1 MASRLSQMNQPVS
14 LGEQN
19 AAMSRLDLATYRNHA
34 ARHLA
39 STAVDVATAAT
50 LTAVVGAGV
59 GLAAGLAFRVSEA
72 EQRSIPKGESSVVP
86 DGVDEV
92 ISVLRAS
99 AVLFDE
105 RLEVIKATPSAY
117 AFGLVRPDRLPL
129 PDLAEL
135 AKAVLRDG
143 RIREAEIEIPR
154 ARNAQQPIHVA
165 ARVAPLRSGLLL
177 ALVEDRTQAI
187 RIDEIR
193 RDFVANVSHELKTP
207 IGALS
212 LLAEAVQDASDDP
225 EAVRR
230 FAERMQQESGRL
242 TRLVQEI
249 IDLSRLQYDD
259 PVESPEPVQVD
270 QIVSATLDR
279 SRVDAENRNIRLVS
293 GGQPDLQVLGNEAQL
308 VIALGNLVENAVAY
322 SEPHTQVAVGA
333 RAVGDRVEISVTD
346 QGVGIDESD
355 LDRIFER
362 FYRVDPARSRATGG
376 TGLGLSIVKHVA
388 ASHGGDVDVW
398 SARGAGS
405 TFTLRL
411 PLHAAIAIEHAE
423 GSGVATTEAA
433 S

>member
-1 MASRLSQMNQPVS
+1 
-14 LGEQN
+14 
-19 AAMSRLDLATYRNHA
+19 
-34 ARHLA
+34 
-39 STAVDVATAAT
+39 VDVVTVGALTAA
-50 LTAVVGAGV
+50 VGAAV
-59 GLAAGLAFRVSEA
+59 GLAAGLAFRASER
-72 EQRSIPKGESSVVP
+72 EQRSAPVAAAPVVP
-86 DGVDEV
+86 EGVDEV

-99 AVLFDE
+99 AVLLDE
-105 RLEVIKATPSAY
+105 ELHVVKASPSAY
-117 AFGLVRPDRLPL
+117 AFGLVRPDRELLP
-129 PDLAEL
+129 EL
-135 AKAVLRDG
+135 AQLAAAVLRDG
-143 RIREAEIEIPR
+143 RIREAEIQIPR
-154 ARNAQQPIHVA
+154 SRDASQPLHVA
-165 ARVAPLRSGLLL
+165 ARVAPLSPGLLV

-207 IGALS
+207 VGALS

-225 EAVRR
+225 EAVSR

-259 PVESPEPVQVD
+259 PVESPEPVKVD
-270 QIVSATLDR
+270 EIIATAIDR
-279 SRVDAENRNIRLVS
+279 SRVDAENRHIRLVS
-293 GGQPDLQVLGNEAQL
+293 GGQPGLQVLGNESQL

-322 SEPHTQVAVGA
+322 SEPHSQVAVGVRTA
-333 RAVGDRVEISVTD
+333 QNRVEISVTD
-346 QGVGIDESD
+346 QGVGIDEND

-362 FYRVDPARSRATGG
+362 FYRVDPARSRTTGG

-388 ASHGGDVDVW
+388 ASHGGEVDVW

-411 PLHAAIAIEHAE
+411 PIHAV
-423 GSGVATTEAA
+423 SPSPATTEAA

>member
-1 MASRLSQMNQPVS
+1 MEVV
-14 LGEQN
+14 
-19 AAMSRLDLATYRNHA
+19 T
-34 ARHLA
+34 
-39 STAVDVATAAT
+39 VAGLTAA
-50 LTAVVGAGV
+50 VGAAV
-59 GLAAGLAFRVSEA
+59 GLAAGLAFRASERAQRTAPAVA
-72 EQRSIPKGESSVVP
+72 EPVVP
-86 DGVDEV
+86 AGVDEV

-99 AVLFDE
+99 AVLLDDGL
-105 RLEVIKATPSAY
+105 RVVKASPSAY
-117 AFGLVRPDRLPL
+117 ALGLVRPDRELLPE
-129 PDLAEL
+129 LAEL
-135 AKAVLRDG
+135 ASRVKRDG
-143 RIREAEIEIPR
+143 RIREAELQISR
-154 ARNAQQPIHVA
+154 ARDENQPRHVA
-165 ARVAPLRSGLLL
+165 ARVAPLSPGLLL

-193 RDFVANVSHELKTP
+193 RDFIANVSHELKTP
-207 IGALS
+207 VGALS

-230 FAERMQQESGRL
+230 FAGRMQQESGRL

-259 PVESPEPVQVD
+259 PVESPEPVKVD
-270 QIVSATLDR
+270 EIISTAIDR

-293 GGQPDLQVLGNEAQL
+293 GGQPGLQVLGNEAQL

-322 SEPHTQVAVGA
+322 SEPHTQVAVGV
-333 RAVGDRVEISVTD
+333 RAAQDRVEISVTD
-346 QGVGIDESD
+346 QGVGIDEND

-388 ASHGGDVDVW
+388 ASHGGEVNVW

-411 PLHAAIAIEHAE
+411 PIHAP
-423 GSGVATTEAA
+423 SSDTATREAA
-433 S
+433 P